1 MRHTLLEGVYNV
13 VWGARTIPSDQPLL
27 NQILPAQAGAGTARR
42 TGGTDEREFLRR
54 AAVLGI
60 RVSPYF
66 AASSAYSDE
75 DE

>member
-1 MRHTLLEGVYNV
+1 MC
-13 VWGARTIPSDQPLL
+13 
-27 NQILPAQAGAGTARR
+27 AQAGTGTVKRN
-42 TGGTDEREFLRR
+42 GGTDEREFLRR

-66 AASSAYSDE
+66 AAGSAYSDE